1 MKDPGDMAAQPSPP
15 ELLRDQTGG
24 RFPVPDPTTLTT
36 EALRREVAALQVL
49 IEQRISAL
57 GLLVDEKLH
66 TLASELD
73 GRAQS
78 CVQSMEAISDTIAA
92 NASGE
97 KALMEEKFKRV
108 DQQFLLVE
116 NQRVEQKVDT
126 KSAVDAALIAQKE
139 AVREQTTAS
148 ERAIAKSETAT
159 NKQLEQLAQT
169 FATAAESL
177 RRAIDD
183 VKERVVDVDKG
194 VRQALGEVDSKVN
207 NVAATRTGEK
217 ESKASTYA
225 TVGVIAAIIAVGLTV
240 LGVLAARGG
249 P

>member
-1 MKDPGDMAAQPSPP
+1 VKDPGDMAAQPRPP
-15 ELLRDQTGG
+15 ELLQNQTGG

-49 IEQRISAL
+49 IEQRIRAL
-57 GLLVDEKLH
+57 GELVDEKLR
-66 TLASELD
+66 TLSTELD
-73 GRAQS
+73 GRAQA
-78 CVQSMEAISDTIAA
+78 CVQAMEAIQDTIAA
-92 NASGE
+92 NAAGE
-97 KALMEEKFKRV
+97 KSLMEEKFKKV
-108 DQQFLLVE
+108 EQQFELVE

-159 NKQLEQLAQT
+159 NKQLEQLAAT

-177 RRAIDD
+177 RRSIDD
-183 VKERVVDVDKG
+183 VKERVGDVDKSI
-194 VRQALGEVDSKVN
+194 RQSLAEVDAKANRTASEKVG
-207 NVAATRTGEK
+207 AT
-217 ESKASTYA
+217 ESKTGTYA
-225 TVGVIAAIIAVGLTV
+225 TIGLIVAVVGIALVV